1 MSTRFPNT
9 FTHASRVLFFTVAL
23 VFALMA
29 VTANAQFEIL
39 SSGSAV
45 KTVAAGGE
53 VTQDATTPTGAQV
66 LFLAVSA
73 GAREGT
79 GIEVTFASC
88 GFGTMRLVAG
98 TDPWNDEDQLTNL
111 YYYRSAALETATG
124 TEFEVGVDSEDQ
136 DPVNVTLSWF
146 FVRGFDLTL
155 FPPQDQP
162 YTGYQG
168 RIYSSTLRSAGELS
182 LQASHALGLGDY
194 VLTSGCGYGSPGAP
208 IEAHMAELCRG
219 ANTVFAA
226 PSALSSFVRT
236 DEAPSFSWSG
246 TVSRGALLA
255 LPLRASHFGS
265 LKVNILPEEAVAQGA
280 QWRLPGGDW
289 QDSGALLGGI
299 PAGSWDIEVTT
310 LPGFSALPLQVDV
323 APDAM
328 TEATAQYH
336 REGTPEVLSVS
347 TYAEVASIDDDA
359 HLIYFEGDIHKDTE
373 LMLITLA
380 YPQADDTEVTFLSG
394 DLSAFEEHPA
404 PTLWYDSG
412 NKPGWRTRVYFMT
425 RPQLNLS
432 GYFELS
438 LKVSPLTGAEW
449 LPFMISATCLQGVD
463 LTAFSGSWDETPYAP
478 DIITLSGAG
487 PYASFEY
494 AGHER
499 PLNGDATLAL
509 LWSPEPVTGPDDG
522 HELLWNMSSYE
533 GDPAGPA
540 GLAAGLRRF
549 EAGGTDNLLGYE
561 VGGTDQ
567 PWELALLSL
576 PAAGRGSL
584 AIGLN
589 DAYIGAP
596 LQWRFDG
603 GPWYNSEASAP
614 EVAAGYHT
622 VEFLQEDDGL
632 YQAPPPREVYVHRS
646 TPELYRMTYSK
657 LGVPHVIAQRSFD
670 APLSSAGILTARI
683 SPALEQ
689 TAEFAVVQITAPERG
704 FIDEVYLDTRKM
716 EKWVASPT
724 GQPYAALFYLKAPAI
739 TSSSTLNISAEE
751 KSGLDTMVH
760 VGLLLMRNVSD
771 SDIYSPY
778 SNVTGVRVDNGL
790 ANILNPLEYDGIY
803 DVLCGTLIMASPV
816 SQAYTMTDPASNPG
830 QVWSQESPGKT
841 SVGYTAMATP
851 SAAVEQQGAAW
862 WVGAS
867 NTWAG
872 AEALIYAARATITVT
887 ISPAGVP
894 RTSGRW
900 QLMTDTAWRLS
911 GNSAQ
916 ALCGRQPIKVN
927 DIVGW
932 KIANPDDLWVDVQ
945 KGVANTKTIT
955 FTPIATTRVVV
966 NFGPVGTDGQLYG
979 AWRIKGR
986 SPEDAW
992 KGDGVLFSSF
1002 TGADIERGSVEIEF
1016 KDVSGFSTPETCT
1029 VAITEG
1035 QTTAL
1040 NVRYIRWGELR
1051 FTVLPAE
1058 VAQNNTVRWNIEG
1071 QTAWHV
1077 HTERVDVDE
1086 DIHTV
1091 QFSAVPGW
1099 RAPVVRIRT
1108 YEGVLTEATVRYEPW
1123 GTPRVAAQ
1131 SSWSGDMVPSASY
1144 VDVPISAPEY
1154 TPDAT
1159 ADLAVMM
1166 VTWQHG
1172 TGAPTLYLDGALEFR
1187 LWKQVAHP
1195 DGAVSTALY
1204 YRKNPVLQGD
1214 PYNDPEPVVRVQFGG
1229 SGNTFTLQTYCLFLN
1244 EVNLD
1249 YFPNPGETGTLPWTA
1264 SSFGTASPNPANTS
1278 SKLLAG
1284 MYLGL
1289 VCTGPN
1295 GATPSIASAP
1305 DSEERFLEQ
1314 VWRGQALAGKVTV
1327 AGSGNLVTGKVYGSS
1342 HLLDWFTIPGT
1353 KWVQITSS
1361 IPAKS
1366 GSLQV
1371 TITPPEAVAAGVQ
1384 WQADPGQYFSNSGD
1398 TRTDASLGENRLSHN
1413 HINGWEPVNGEDVA
1427 TVAPNILNTYTY
1439 AFRQVV
1445 RGGVRVTLYPD
1456 ALPGYGAQWKIAGDG
1471 FETTWQ
1477 SSGVSNTDA
1486 PYVNTPYTILCKPV
1500 TGWAEPEAYPVT
1512 LRNGTVEE
1520 ISLLYKKNGSLK
1532 VTLKPSPEASGAQ
1545 YWFFEGETE
1554 RRALTGQRIDNVR
1567 PGTYTLYFTDIPGWM
1582 APIDNVVII
1591 GEGQAVETTLYYEKT
1606 PQAGIDEFGATA
1618 AIQVSIEPEEARLA
1632 GGRWR
1637 IEGSDWRTSGY
1648 VQANLPSGYYQVL
1661 LQPLEGWYASKPY
1674 DIVALAGD
1682 TVQKTVYYTPA
1693 VTFDFQ
1699 DTLELRAEYGGQVI
1713 IRVTVPAG
1721 VNPDT
1726 LTYTIEG
1733 LVTGEIDFNAA
1744 EGLFTYTPSAE
1755 DYTPFRVTFCVEAPG
1770 GGSLCNDVVIS
1781 PRPALGAEEQIIQN
1795 TMPLP
1800 NEEDA
1805 GYATITARTSSAKVN
1820 FNYEKRFVR
1829 DVIVSA
1835 KRLRISAGSA
1845 LHNMLH
1851 DAHDLRS
1858 LKLYAET
1865 LVIAAE
1871 LKMPGTSVDIYA
1883 RNLEFEGDTARIDLT
1898 PPDNPE
1904 AAEDAG
1910 ATAATGMA
1918 CPRLQLFVESL
1929 VLPGTSKRFILKG
1942 GRGQTGAPGSK
1953 GEDGGTFPPAV
1964 SISSLEGYIYSIVG
1978 DEADKFKNNV
1988 VYYNYAFST
1997 EDMTIYGQ
2005 NGTKAWANESG
2016 PTTPRGK
2023 PGTGGNGGILNMPFN
2038 LGGYSDRSGGPGGNL
2053 YPVTPGQ
2060 AAPHVPNPAYWLWAG
2075 DKSPSSGTTDRDG
2088 NPPVVRTDAHG
2099 RRIIYVEQY
2108 DRVWQRG
2115 FVDATPG
2122 TPGPSGTLG
2131 VVPAMQRGWVVPETV
2146 QPVLMYL
2153 RDVYLNGH
2161 LELAQGIATEYI
2173 AIINRR
2179 LTDLLPPDVANGLQ
2193 AQRDELIAIL
2203 NRLESGL
2210 DYFGNP
2216 PGWTPMLSFE
2226 SNYTFFQNAYKQ
2238 AIPTLYLAEWW
2249 EADESRRTFLA
2260 EALTEARQQNRN
2272 ELATLRRG
2280 YDNLVLGEQQAH
2292 LDVANLN
2299 NRIRDVNLEIARL
2312 EAKLRAQAEEQA
2324 KVPWWKQALN
2334 AVSAVCKIIPVPAVQ
2349 AVGVGA
2355 SVLDALASG
2364 DTGAAVTQAKDFA
2377 KVFEEEEVPE
2387 KAEELNAEVQSEN
2400 PEEVDSE
2407 EDAVNY
2413 FDIIKGKAEEAMAAY
2428 KAVSTAA
2435 SEQKVPK
2442 DRVDAILNELKSKDR
2457 AFQALCE
2464 KVDALTKER
2473 TRVEAS
2479 LSPFAEL
2486 KSSLTSQ
2493 IGNTLMALVKTEGS
2507 IADPANQPGD
2517 HVARQ
2522 YFKDLNQR
2530 VRHRLLQYQYYM
2542 AKAYEFRTLQPY
2554 PAPGGFQIQ
2563 RFFDAILANP
2573 AFNPADRE
2581 TPVLSSSEQVML
2593 ETPFREEL
2601 SDILETFIQ
2610 MANESTPSRATDYTL
2625 LLSEDSHKDLLDELN
2640 RNRKVTINLKRLGA
2654 FPAYHENQRLANITV
2669 GTGLNDLQVNYTGTD
2684 PNATLR
2690 INYTHSGVSRFR
2702 SGGKTYLFRHF
2713 NEENENTIQWETTYT
2728 HYTQTWSE
2736 DQPDPTTASL
2746 LSLVLDKPELQS
2758 SGLYYCTPSAWADI
2772 EIRLDNP
2779 DFEVTHMYLTFDIYY
2794 KPKSPN
2800 VVDLYINS
2808 PDDFTPL
2815 IQVNVANPGTLPPRQ
2830 DGFGE
2835 FHRQF
2840 SKTTPTT
2847 VTLTAEEDYGL
2858 FHFAGWRSNGKMT
2871 PAKPG
2876 DPSIT
2881 VYTDREYTLEPLY
2894 EPDPVTVPKVT
2905 GHSYTPR
2912 NEPPS
2917 GEYSVDDYSEAEFR
2931 LLMYG
2936 LELGTVRYE
2945 RTGNTEDKDLVLRQ
2959 YPEEGVTAAMGSK
2972 VHVVVSSGNEDPAGD
2987 DFLEEAMAGLL
2998 EGFDTFDTNGDG
3010 SLSWEEASAAWPD
3023 LWPEDFD
3030 TLDTDGNNLLSPE
3043 ELGYVPPLCA
3053 IESREAVFRLLLL
3066 LSHEDVSGVLTKAQF
3081 QTVLNA
3087 PTAAMNNWNQL
3098 DLDSDNAA
3106 TIEEFEASAWTYL
3119 NNLFAMDVDLDNALS
3134 LAEFQA
3140 VNSSYP
3146 AGDFN
3151 YYAALYPPTDVI
3163 GCEELLDVYVLYAPD
3178 IPHPADKNTDWRI
3191 VLPEAIGYLA
3201 GWQQGSN
3208 PIGYAIRAAYL
3219 WQNGEHY
3226 RYNSDVSEPLCWE
3239 LVE

>member
-1 MSTRFPNT
+1 MSGSFKNT
-9 FTHASRVLFFTVAL
+9 FTPTSRVLFFVVAL
-23 VFALMA
+23 AFTLMA
-29 VTANAQFEIL
+29 VSANAQFEVL

-45 KTVAAGGE
+45 KSVVAGGE
-53 VTQDATTPTGAQV
+53 VSQDATTPAGAQV

-73 GAREGT
+73 GARAGT

-88 GFGTMRLVAG
+88 GFGTMRLVAS

-146 FVRGFDLTL
+146 FVRGFDLNL

-168 RIYSSTLRSAGELS
+168 RIYSSTLRSDGELS

-533 GDPAGPA
+533 YDPEGPA

-549 EAGGTDNLLGYE
+549 EAGDTDNLLGYE
-561 VGGTDQ
+561 VGSDDQ

-584 AIGLN
+584 GIGLN
-589 DAYIGAP
+589 DVYIGAP

-622 VEFLQEDDGL
+622 VEFLAEEHGL

-657 LGVPHVIAQRSFD
+657 QGVPHVIAQRSFH
-670 APLSSAGILTARI
+670 APLPTAGILTARI
-683 SPALEQ
+683 SPTLEQ
-689 TAEFAVVQITAPERG
+689 SAEFAVVQITAPEHG

-739 TSSSTLNISAEE
+739 TSSSTLTISAEE

-760 VGLLLMRNVSD
+760 VGLLLMRNVSVT
-771 SDIYSPY
+771 DIYSPY
-778 SNVTGVRVDNGL
+778 SNVAGVRVDNGL

-867 NTWAG
+867 NAWAG

-927 DIVGW
+927 DLVGW

-945 KGVANTKTIT
+945 KGIANTKTIT
-955 FTPIATTRVVV
+955 YTPIATTRVSV
-966 NFGPVGTDGQLYG
+966 NFGPAGSNGQLYG

-992 KGDGVLFSSF
+992 KADGVLFSSF
-1002 TGADIERGSVEIEF
+1002 TGADIARGSVEIEF
-1016 KDVSGFSTPETCT
+1016 KDVSGFSTPEPRT

-1035 QTTAL
+1035 QTTSMY
-1040 NVRYIRWGELR
+1040 VRYIRWGELR

-1058 VAQNNTVRWNIEG
+1058 VVQNNAVRWNIEG
-1071 QTAWHV
+1071 QTEWHV

-1091 QFSAVPGW
+1091 RFSEVPGW
-1099 RAPVVRIRT
+1099 RAPVVRVRT
-1108 YEGVLTEATVRYEPW
+1108 HAGVLTEETVRYEPW

-1131 SSWSGDMVPSASY
+1131 SSWSGEMSTIDSY

-1154 TPDAT
+1154 TPNAT

-1214 PYNDPEPVVRVQFGG
+1214 PAYDPSPKVRILYGG
-1229 SGNTFTLQTYCLFLN
+1229 SGNAFTLQTYCLFLN

-1264 SSFGTASPNPANTS
+1264 SGSGTASPNPANNS
-1278 SKLLAG
+1278 SKLFAG
-1284 MYLGL
+1284 MYLGI
-1289 VCTGPN
+1289 VGTGPN

-1314 VWRGQALAGKVTV
+1314 VWRRQALAGKVTV

-1371 TITPPEAVAAGVQ
+1371 TVTPPEAVAAGVQ
-1384 WQADPGQYFSNSGD
+1384 WQADPGQYFSNSGA
-1398 TRTDASLGENRLSHN
+1398 TRTDASLGQNRLSHN
-1413 HINGWEPVNGEDVA
+1413 NVNGWEPVNGEDIA
-1427 TVAPNILNTYTY
+1427 TVAPDILNTYTY
-1439 AFRQVV
+1439 AFRQVA
-1445 RGGVRVTLYPD
+1445 RGGVRVTLYPEE
-1456 ALPGYGAQWKIAGDG
+1456 LPGYGAQWKLTGDG
-1471 FETTWQ
+1471 FETAWQ
-1477 SSGVSNTDA
+1477 NSGASNTDA
-1486 PYVNTPYTILCKPV
+1486 PHVNTEYNLECKPV
-1500 TGWAEPEAYPVT
+1500 IGWAEPEPCPIS
-1512 LRNGTVEE
+1512 LQNGIVKEV
-1520 ISLLYKKNGSLK
+1520 SLLYKKNGSLQ
-1532 VTLKPSPEASGAQ
+1532 VTLGPSPEASGAQ

-1554 RRALTGQRIDNVR
+1554 RRALSGQRIDNIR
-1567 PGTYTLYFTDIPGWM
+1567 PGAYTLYFTDIPGWM
-1582 APIDNVVII
+1582 SPIDNSVVI
-1591 GEGQAVETTLYYEKT
+1591 GEGQAVETTLYYESI

-1618 AIQVSIEPEEARLA
+1618 AIQVYIEPEEARLA

-1648 VQANLPSGYYQVL
+1648 TQRNLPPGYYPVL
-1661 LQPLEGWYASKPY
+1661 LQPLEGWYASRTY

-1693 VTFDFQ
+1693 VNFNFEE
-1699 DTLELRAEYGGQVI
+1699 TLELRAEYGGQII
-1713 IRVTVPAG
+1713 IRVTAPPETNPA
-1721 VNPDT
+1721 T
-1726 LTYTIEG
+1726 LTYTLEG
-1733 LVTGEIDFNAA
+1733 LVSGEIDFNAA

-1755 DYTPFRVTFCVEAPG
+1755 DYTPFRVTFCIETLS

-1781 PRPALGAEEQIIQN
+1781 PRPSLGAEEEIIQG

-1800 NEEDA
+1800 NEEDE
-1805 GYATITARTSSAKVN
+1805 GYVTITARTSSAAIR
-1820 FNYEKRFVR
+1820 FNYEERVVR

-1835 KRLRISAGSA
+1835 KKLRISAGSA

-1871 LKMPGTSVDIYA
+1871 LKMPGTAVDIYA
-1883 RNLEFEGDTARIDLT
+1883 RSLAFEGDTARIDLT
-1898 PPDNPE
+1898 PPDNPD
-1904 AAEDAG
+1904 AADDPG
-1910 ATAATGMA
+1910 TTAATGMA
-1918 CPRLQLFVESL
+1918 CPKLQLFVERL
-1929 VLPGTSKRFILKG
+1929 VLPGIEKRFMLKG
-1942 GRGQTGAPGSK
+1942 GRGQTGAPGAK
-1953 GEDGGTFPPAV
+1953 GEDGGTYPTPVF
-1964 SISSLEGYIYSIVG
+1964 ISGQLEGYLYSVVG
-1978 DEADKFKNNV
+1978 DEADKFKDKV
-1988 VYYNYAFST
+1988 VYHNFNVT
-1997 EDMTIYGQ
+1997 LGDFTF
-2005 NGTKAWANESG
+2005 NGNNGVKAWPDESG

-2023 PGTGGNGGILNMPFN
+2023 PGTGGKGGSLNLPFN

-2053 YPVTPGQ
+2053 YPVTPGM
-2060 AAPHVPNPAYWLWAG
+2060 AAPHVPNPAYWLWMG
-2075 DKSPSSGTTDRDG
+2075 DKAPASGTTDRDG
-2088 NPPVVRTDAHG
+2088 NPPVTRTNGDK
-2099 RRIIYVEQY
+2099 RIIYVEQY
-2108 DRVWQRG
+2108 DRNWQHG
-2115 FVDATPG
+2115 FVDTTPG
-2122 TPGPSGTLG
+2122 EPGSYGTLG
-2131 VVPAMQRGWVVPETV
+2131 VDPAMQRGWVVPETV

-2179 LTDLLPPDVANGLQ
+2179 LTDPLPPDVANGLR
-2193 AQRDELIAIL
+2193 AQRDEFVAVL

-2226 SNYTFFQNAYKQ
+2226 SNYTIFQKAYKQ

-2249 EADESRRTFLA
+2249 EADESRRTYLA
-2260 EALTEARQQNRN
+2260 EALTASRQQHRN
-2272 ELATLRRG
+2272 ELVELRSG
-2280 YDNLVLGEQQAH
+2280 YDTLVIREQQVH

-2299 NRIRDVNLEIARL
+2299 NRIQDVNQEMVRL
-2312 EAKLRAQAEEQA
+2312 EAILRAQAEEQA
-2324 KVPWWKQALN
+2324 KVPWWKQALT
-2334 AVSAVCKIIPVPAVQ
+2334 AVSAVCKIIPVPAMQ
-2349 AVGVGA
+2349 AVSIGA
-2355 SVLDALASG
+2355 SVLDSLASG
-2364 DTGAAVTQAKDFA
+2364 DTGAAIEQAKDFA
-2377 KVFEEEEVPE
+2377 QVFEEEEVPE
-2387 KAEELNAEVQSEN
+2387 KSEQLDAEVQSQQAET
-2400 PEEVDSE
+2400 VDSE

-2413 FDIIKGKAEEAMAAY
+2413 FDIIKQKAEEAMSAY
-2428 KAVSTAA
+2428 KAVNAA
-2435 SEQKVPK
+2435 AAEQKVPQ
-2442 DRVDAILNELKSKDR
+2442 DRVNKILNEIKSKDR
-2457 AFQALCE
+2457 AFQALCA
-2464 KVDALTKER
+2464 KVDALTRER
-2473 TRVEAS
+2473 TRVENLLAP
-2479 LSPFAEL
+2479 LSEQ
-2486 KSSLTSQ
+2486 KSTLTAQ
-2493 IGNTLMALVKTEGS
+2493 ISDTLMALVKAEGA
-2507 IADPANQPGD
+2507 IANPANQPGD
-2517 HVARQ
+2517 HLARQ

-2530 VRHRLLQYQYYM
+2530 VRHRLLHYQYYM

-2563 RFFDAILANP
+2563 RFFDAIVSNP
-2573 AFNPADRE
+2573 AFDPSTRA
-2581 TPVLSSSEQVML
+2581 TPVLTPAEQVTL
-2593 ETPFREEL
+2593 ETPLREEL
-2601 SDILETFIQ
+2601 SDILDAFIQ

-2728 HYTQTWSE
+2728 AYDGLWKE
-2736 DQPDPTTASL
+2736 DQTDPTTASL
-2746 LSLVLDKPELQS
+2746 LSLVLDEPELQS

-3010 SLSWEEASAAWPD
+3010 SLSWEEASAGWPD

-3030 TLDTDGNNLLSPE
+3030 ALDTDGNGLLSPE

-3053 IESREAVFRLLLL
+3053 IESRDAVFRLLLL
-3066 LSHEDVSGVLTKAQF
+3066 LSHEDVSGVLSKEQF
-3081 QTVLNA
+3081 QTVRGA
-3087 PTAAMNNWNQL
+3087 ATAAMNDWNLL
-3098 DLDSDNAA
+3098 DLDGDNVA
-3106 TIEEFEASAWTYL
+3106 TIEEFEASTWTYL
-3119 NNLFAMDVDLDNALS
+3119 NSLFALDVDLDNALS

-3140 VNSSYP
+3140 VNSVYP

-3151 YYAALYPPTDVI
+3151 YYAGLYPPTNVI

-3178 IPHPADKNTDWRI
+3178 IPHPADLNTDWRM
-3191 VLPEAIGYLA
+3191 VLPEAIGYLV

-3219 WQNGEHY
+3219 WQNGEYY
-3226 RYNSDVSEPLCWE
+3226 RYNSGLSEPLCWE
-3239 LVE
+3239 LVD